1 MSLAKRKLAYRV
13 DEFCDALAI
22 SRTTVY
28 KYISQ
33 NKIPV
38 IKVGTRTLIPT
49 SVLHEIIRGERV
61 LDDETVK
68 PLAHRVP
75 EGTVSFP

>member
-1 MSLAKRKLAYRV
+1 MSLSKRKLAYRV

-22 SRTTVY
+22 GQTTAF
-28 KYISQ
+28 KYIALG
-33 NKIPV
+33 KIPV
-38 IKVGTRTLIPT
+38 IKVGRRTLIPA

-68 PLAHRVP
+68 PLAHRRNP
-75 EGTVSFP
+75 TVTMQ